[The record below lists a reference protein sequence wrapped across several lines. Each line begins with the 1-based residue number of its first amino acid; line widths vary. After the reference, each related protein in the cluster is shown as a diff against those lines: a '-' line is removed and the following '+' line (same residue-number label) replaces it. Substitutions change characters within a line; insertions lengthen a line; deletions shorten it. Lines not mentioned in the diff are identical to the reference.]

1 MENSRSWLVAGLV
14 RDFRALGAT
23 ADDESLQDEAES
35 VIGAWSTR
43 GRSFHNITYLAEL
56 MNRLDQFSDSIAQPA
71 SLRVATCYHGLEV
84 HDGSS
89 DSYAH
94 CGLDCGSS
102 AVSTRERLGALGIP
116 VSVIERI
123 VYLIG
128 AATGNDTSGSD
139 NDTAI
144 LSDVMKLY
152 LADQPQDYRAN
163 LDKLHEEYSSLSE
176 LEFRRGRLARVKGIL
191 QGSAVFQSNAC
202 SMFETAAQQNLEA
215 ELYRLNQTLGYDE
228 TDVADTGSI
237 ETGQPD
243 STSTDT
249 TIIRSQGV
257 AETVGDTV
265 KAADE
270 MPAEPDVKPAAAGPA
285 KPVMKPVSE
294 PTLKT
299 AVQPAAESAGKPVS
313 KPASGIELKPDA
325 DSEDDEASSME
336 AVADMLDTLTMK
348 KVVPGQSLSSR

>member
-23 ADDESLQDEAES
+23 ADDEALQGEAES

-102 AVSTRERLGALGIP
+102 AVSARERLGALGIP
-116 VSVIERI
+116 SPVIERI

-128 AATGNDTSGSD
+128 AATGNDTSDSD

-163 LDKLHEEYSSLSE
+163 LDKLHEEYSSLSD

-191 QGSAVFQSNAC
+191 QGSAVFHSNAC

-215 ELYRLNQTLGYDE
+215 ELYRLNQALGYDE

-237 ETGQPD
+237 ETEQPVG
-243 STSTDT
+243 TDATIVRSRVIPET
-249 TIIRSQGV
+249 TD
-257 AETVGDTV
+257 DTV
-265 KAADE
+265 KVVGE
-270 MPAEPDVKPAAAGPA
+270 MPAESTVKPTPEPA
-285 KPVMKPVSE
+285 V
-294 PTLKT
+294 
-299 AVQPAAESAGKPVS
+299 KPVS
-313 KPASGIELKPDA
+313 KPASEVDLQPDA
-325 DSEDDEASSME
+325 ESEDDEASSME